1 MTTATQPA
9 LHVTDEQREFYRT
22 QGYLIVRGLWTQ
34 AEVAE
39 LKHVV
44 DTLAEVGKPIKD
56 YWEPTVNPDGSLDPD
71 PLKRYPRMLHLHRH
85 QPIGKRMMLDPR
97 IGAIVRALLEEEPI
111 ACQSMVYFKP
121 PGSRGQALHQD
132 NFYLMVRPGSCLA
145 AWTAIDPALPE
156 NGGLSLVPGTHTLP
170 LQCPTEADGSRSFV
184 NNYVAP
190 PDGKKAV
197 PAELQPGDVLF
208 FNGSVIHG
216 SEPNTHPTMWR
227 RSFICH
233 YMPASAEE
241 IVNWYFPLHDFNGN
255 VIERKASAMGGPC
268 GEEYWT
274 KTKIFVDKPPDF

>member
-1 MTTATQPA
+1 MRTATLSTPG
-9 LHVTDEQREFYRT
+9 VTPEQREFYRT
-22 QGYLIVRGLWTQ
+22 EGYLIVRGFWSP
-34 AEVAE
+34 EEIAE
-39 LKHVV
+39 LKQVV
-44 DTLAEVGKPIKD
+44 DGLASAGRPIPG
-56 YWEPTVNPDGSLDPD
+56 YWEPQANPDGSLNPD

-97 IGAIVRALLEEEPI
+97 VGAVVRALLEDEPI

-132 NFYLMVRPGSCLA
+132 NFYLMVRPGTCLA

-156 NGGLSLVPGTHTLP
+156 NGGLSVVPGTHDLA
-170 LQCPTEADGSRSFV
+170 LQCPAAADGTRSFV

-190 PDGKKAV
+190 PEGKQAI
-197 PAELQPGDVLF
+197 PARLQPGDVLF

-233 YMPASAEE
+233 YMPASAQE
-241 IVNWYFPLHDFNGN
+241 IVEWYFPLHDFNGN

-268 GEEYWT
+268 GKDFDWT
-274 KTKIFVDKPPDF
+274 KLEKFA